1 MRAALAALLLVP
13 LAACQ
18 SPSGQPAPAD
28 ARASAAS
35 PMADADFETVS
46 SVETEGGTVD
56 VVDIAGGLEHPW
68 GLTFLP
74 DGRMLVTERSGALRI
89 VGADGTVSAPVE
101 GTPEVWASGQ
111 GGLLDVALAP
121 DFGDTGLVYLSYAR
135 AGAGGTAS
143 TALGRGVLDGDAL
156 RDWQELFVQ
165 APAVGGGRHFGS
177 RIAFGPDGH
186 LFLSTGDRGQGDPAQ
201 DLGSQIGKVLRLN
214 PDGSVPDDNPF
225 VGQEGDDAVWSYGH
239 RNAQGLA
246 FRPGTDELWET
257 EFGPKGGDELNRV
270 ERGVDY
276 GWPAVS
282 WGTEYNG
289 TPIPDPPTA
298 PQFRD
303 AVAQWSPVISPSG
316 IAFYT
321 GDAFPAWQGDLLI
334 ASLSAS
340 GLVRVSLDGD
350 TVTSEET
357 IELGARIREVEVGPD
372 GFVYVLTDL
381 PDGHVWR
388 LEPADG

>member
-1 MRAALAALLLVP
+1 MRSAFVALLLVP

-18 SPSGQPAPAD
+18 SPSGQPATAD
-28 ARASAAS
+28 ARSADAS
-35 PMADADFETVS
+35 PAVDARFETVA
-46 SVETEGGTVD
+46 SVETAAGRVD
-56 VVDIAGGLEHPW
+56 VVDVAGGLEHPW

-89 VGADGTVSAPVE
+89 VEADGTVSAPVA

-111 GGLLDVALAP
+111 GGLLDVALGP
-121 DFGDTGLVYLSYAR
+121 DFESTGHVYLTYAR
-135 AGAGGTAS
+135 SGPGGTAS

-165 APAVGGGRHFGS
+165 SPAADGGRHFGS

-201 DLGSQIGKVLRLN
+201 DLQSQIGKVLRLN
-214 PDGSVPDDNPF
+214 PDGTVPSDNPF
-225 VGQEGDDAVWSYGH
+225 VGRDGDDAIWSYGH

-270 ERGVDY
+270 ERGLDY

-289 TPIPDPPTA
+289 DPIPNPPTE

-303 AVAQWSPVISPSG
+303 AVAHWSPVISPSG

-321 GDAFPAWQGDLLI
+321 ADAFPAWQGDLLI
-334 ASLSAS
+334 ASLTKG

-350 TVTSEET
+350 ELAGEET
-357 IELGARIREVEVGPD
+357 IELGARVREVEVGPD
-372 GFVYVLTDL
+372 GLVYVLTDL
-381 PDGHVWR
+381 PDGHIWR
-388 LEPADG
+388 LEPGDG